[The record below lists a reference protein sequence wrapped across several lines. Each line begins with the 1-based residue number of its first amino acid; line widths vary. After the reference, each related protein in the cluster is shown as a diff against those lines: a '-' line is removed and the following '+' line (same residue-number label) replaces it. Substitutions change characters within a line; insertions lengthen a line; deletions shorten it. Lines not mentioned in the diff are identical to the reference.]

1 MQVCVLYVMYTA
13 RAGHGQSDR
22 KWLLLISI
30 NLYQGKYRE
39 IFAKFWSLS
48 TFADPEDNRRCC
60 TCRVTTVL
68 QHCSTTAL
76 LCNTWWVAL
85 THHIAQPPHF
95 IFRYRFIYTIMFILT
110 RRVARIVLSNAQ
122 CGAVLRNWRERLRL
136 VRSQETRSHSA
147 HVRRGT
153 WGRHVSRHTVRA
165 DTVSSH
171 GTCFLVPG
179 AAK

>member
-1 MQVCVLYVMYTA
+1 MVIQTENDHYWYLKINTKENTDKYLQSSGHCLVLQMTRITEDAARVAWPQYCSTA
-13 RAGHGQSDR
+13 A
-22 KWLLLISI
+22 
-30 NLYQGKYRE
+30 
-39 IFAKFWSLS
+39 
-48 TFADPEDNRRCC
+48 
-60 TCRVTTVL
+60 L

-122 CGAVLRNWRERLRL
+122 CGAVLRNGRERLRL

>member
-1 MQVCVLYVMYTA
+1 MLHVSRDHSTA
-13 RAGHGQSDR
+13 
-22 KWLLLISI
+22 
-30 NLYQGKYRE
+30 
-39 IFAKFWSLS
+39 
-48 TFADPEDNRRCC
+48 
-60 TCRVTTVL
+60 VL

-95 IFRYRFIYTIMFILT
+95 IKNIFILT

-122 CGAVLRNWRERLRL
+122 CGAVLRNGRERLRL

-153 WGRHVSRHTVRA
+153 
-165 DTVSSH
+165 
-171 GTCFLVPG
+171 
-179 AAK
+179 